1 MIVFKRKFFDG
12 NPSLS
17 RIKEEISM
25 QITLKL
31 QLEKT
36 IPETITIGLFVIHI
50 ESLKHV
56 LIRKRIDLADLTMK
70 THASLTTEK
79 IEICCAEYNR
89 MYLRLFEI
97 PTSIE
102 QVFEIK
108 KWIDTSP
115 MLISKQSEIVRRLFE
130 VILYYIYTN
139 HKCITP
145 ILFVNLLFI
154 IGYGNVGCIFMDI
167 R

>member
-1 MIVFKRKFFDG
+1 MIVFKRNFFDG

-25 QITLKL
+25 QITMKS

-36 IPETITIGLFVIHI
+36 FPEAITIGLFVINT
-50 ESLKHV
+50 ETLKHFLV
-56 LIRKRIDLADLTMK
+56 RKRIDLADLTMK

-79 IEICCAEYNR
+79 IEIRCAEYNR
-89 MYLRLFEI
+89 MYLKLIEI

-108 KWIDTSP
+108 EWIEASP
-115 MLISKQSEIVRRLFE
+115 VLISNQSEIVRRLFE
-130 VILYYIYTN
+130 VIYYYNSTILIISITNILY
-139 HKCITP
+139 K
-145 ILFVNLLFI
+145 
-154 IGYGNVGCIFMDI
+154 
-167 R
+167 